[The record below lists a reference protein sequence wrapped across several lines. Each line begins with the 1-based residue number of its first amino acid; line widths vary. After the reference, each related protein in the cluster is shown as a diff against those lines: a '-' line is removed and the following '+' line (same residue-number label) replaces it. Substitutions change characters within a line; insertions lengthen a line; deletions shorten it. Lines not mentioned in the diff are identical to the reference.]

1 MNTHQHVGKTF
12 ANWTPNFAN
21 WIQLADICQ
30 LEFQDIQPLTSSW
43 QLAMP
48 TELANLPTAVTHCHH
63 SVFSGIPVGENSPSY
78 YVGEGT
84 TVPSSLRGSPSD
96 LGGPDHGSLN
106 SANILALDL
115 GTQTGWATRTRDGAV
130 VSGSECFRPHRFE
143 GGGMRYLRFKR
154 WLTEIKQSVGDL
166 DAVFFEEVRRHAGVD
181 AAHAYGG
188 FMAHLTAWCEHHQ
201 IPYQGVP
208 VGTIKKHATGKGNA
222 GKDLMIAAALSRGHA
237 PADDNEAD
245 ALALLHWAIETQEG

>member
-1 MNTHQHVGKTF
+1 MNTHQQVGKTF
-12 ANWTPNFAN
+12 ANWIPNFAN

-30 LEFQDIQPLTSSW
+30 LEFQDIQPLASSW

-48 TELANLPTAVTHCHH
+48 TELANLPTAVSHCRH
-63 SVFSGIPVGENSPSY
+63 SVFGRIPVGENSPSY

-84 TVPSSLRGSPSD
+84 TVPSSLRGSPGD
-96 LGGPDHGSLN
+96 LGGPDHGGLN

-130 VSGSECFRPHRFE
+130 VSGSQCFRPHRFE

-154 WLTEIKQSVGDL
+154 WLTEIKQSVSDL

-245 ALALLHWAIETQEG
+245 ALALLHWAIATQEG

>member
-1 MNTHQHVGKTF
+1 MNTHRQVGKNVANFPSIF
-12 ANWTPNFAN
+12 ANFGK
-21 WIQLADICQ
+21 LAKVCQ
-30 LEFQDIQPLTSSW
+30 LQSVSNQYLAALSASW
-43 QLAMP
+43 QVGSV
-48 TELANLPTAVTHCHH
+48 ANLPTGANPRRYWV
-63 SVFSGIPVGENSPSY
+63 SPPFPVGENSPSY

-84 TVPSSLRGSPSD
+84 TVPSALRGGCP
-96 LGGPDHGSLN
+96 GGRDGVAHAVGGAS
-106 SANILALDL
+106 ILALDL
-115 GTQTGWATRTRDGAV
+115 GTQTGWALLGRDGCIT
-130 VSGSECFRPHRFE
+130 SGSEPFRPQRFE

-154 WLTEIKQSVGDL
+154 WITEVKQSADGL
-166 DAVFFEEVRRHAGVD
+166 NAVFFEEVRRHAGVD

-222 GKDLMIAAALSRGHA
+222 SKDDMVAAARRLGHV

-245 ALALLHWAIETQEG
+245 ALAILHWAIETQEV